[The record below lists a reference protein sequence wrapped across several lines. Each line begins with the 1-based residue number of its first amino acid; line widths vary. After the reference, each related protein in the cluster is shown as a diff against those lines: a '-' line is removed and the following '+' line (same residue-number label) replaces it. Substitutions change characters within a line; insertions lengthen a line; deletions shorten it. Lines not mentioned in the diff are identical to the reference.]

1 MKTITSLSA
10 VINSLWFYLEIKLV
24 LKAQVSCFQDKPFN
38 IIIYLIYIN
47 ILYCLYIEVMLKIKY
62 IIKINFTYFFL
73 VYKMCY

>member
-1 MKTITSLSA
+1 MWLVQIEIFCNYKIYNRFLRQYKESVKSLFH
-10 VINSLWFYLEIKLV
+10 IN
-24 LKAQVSCFQDKPFN
+24 
-38 IIIYLIYIN
+38 IYLIYIN